1 MRDLLEPDGEEP
13 AADPNDVQQHEDRD
27 VLHSKMKAYTD
38 LVFEYAKQTVKPY
51 GEEKA
56 LEVQNWGRSP
66 APWKRASANLVDS
79 DRTKFVTRERIMKWI
94 KYLLEHLYVK
104 VGDNIYRQEIGVPMG
119 TSCSPFL
126 ANLTLFMFE
135 FEWFSEQ
142 ISRLRPWHLR
152 RREQL
157 MRLAFCTRYI
167 DDLWNPLME
176 EATFRSVTAQMYPD
190 WLPLGEPEARGQ
202 EINYLDMSIEHNNDT
217 SKWSSKLY
225 DKREAMVAK
234 GLKLNKFPHPE
245 SMLTSRCKYGV
256 ITSQLH
262 RYNVACSSKPAFME
276 SAVKLYSDYLDK
288 GYSQRHTNRY
298 FSSFMRRHMQQCH
311 PTCVQQ
317 AYRTHSRQSG

>member
-1 MRDLLEPDGEEP
+1 
-13 AADPNDVQQHEDRD
+13 
-27 VLHSKMKAYTD
+27 
-38 LVFEYAKQTVKPY
+38 
-51 GEEKA
+51 
-56 LEVQNWGRSP
+56 
-66 APWKRASANLVDS
+66 
-79 DRTKFVTRERIMKWI
+79 
-94 KYLLEHLYVK
+94 
-104 VGDNIYRQEIGVPMG
+104 MG

-262 RYNVACSSKPAFME
+262 RHEVACSSKPAFMV
-276 SAVKLYSDYLDK
+276 SAVKLYSDYLERIQSTAHQSLLQLVHATAYATMPPHLCAASIQDAFSPIGIRGK
-288 GYSQRHTNRY
+288 TYSCPLTACY
-298 FSSFMRRHMQQCH
+298 
-311 PTCVQQ
+311 
-317 AYRTHSRQSG
+317 